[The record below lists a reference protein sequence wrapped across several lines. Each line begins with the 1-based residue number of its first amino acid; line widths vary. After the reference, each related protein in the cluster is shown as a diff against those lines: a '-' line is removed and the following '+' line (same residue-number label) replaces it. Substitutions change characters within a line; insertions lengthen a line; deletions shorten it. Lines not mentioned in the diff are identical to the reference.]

1 MNRLI
6 VILSDPQRILI
17 SFNRFFGELMKAFRN
32 ILFTVLKIVVTVGII
47 LLLIGKLGWDDILT
61 TIKKAQCI
69 WLLPAFFI
77 FLFSGWLGVI
87 QWQILLKNRG
97 IQLTFG
103 RAFRLYFIG
112 MFFNNFVM
120 GGIVGDAVKVASI
133 KTDGGKG
140 RKGLAATFLD
150 RFAGLWAMCGFAVIG
165 SGILLVQKGELING
179 KIGTAVIALFVTFIM
194 FAGIMTFLMH
204 KPLQNF
210 FFKCY
215 DVIPF
220 IKNSKI
226 KDIISEMLIEAHDY
240 HILVSVSLFSF
251 FIQMLRIGV
260 HLFAAVSLGLL
271 TAANFQY
278 FLIFVPIIAMLMTI
292 PLPFGVREA
301 AGGALFTFAGFP
313 PEESFVMGF
322 LATLVGLAASFLGAI
337 FFIAEKNILRS
348 KKNAQNIDCRTAIQ

>member
-1 MNRLI
+1 MRS
-6 VILSDPQRILI
+6 V
-17 SFNRFFGELMKAFRN
+17 RN
-32 ILFTVLKIVVTVGII
+32 SMFTVLKIVVTVGII
-47 LLLIGKLGWDDILT
+47 VLLIGKLGWDDILS
-61 TIKKAQCI
+61 TIKKAHSL
-69 WLLPAFFI
+69 WLLPALAV

-87 QWQILLKNRG
+87 QWQLLLINRG
-97 IQLTFG
+97 IKLSFG

-140 RKGLAATFLD
+140 KAGLAATFLD

-165 SGILLVQKGELING
+165 SGMLLFQKGELVNG
-179 KIGTAVIALFVTFIM
+179 KIGTAVIALFVTFVM
-194 FAGIMTFLMH
+194 FAGIMIFLVN
-204 KPLQNF
+204 KPLQNI

-215 DVIPF
+215 DYVPF
-220 IKNSKI
+220 LKKT
-226 KDIISEMLIEAHDY
+226 KLKEIISEMLIEAHDY
-240 HILVSVSLFSF
+240 HILISVSIFSL
-251 FIQMLRIGV
+251 FIQMLRIAV
-260 HLFAAVSLGLL
+260 HLFAAISLGLL
-271 TAANFQY
+271 TTSNYQY

-348 KKNAQNIDCRTAIQ
+348 KKNAQNINCRTAIQ

>member
-1 MNRLI
+1 
-6 VILSDPQRILI
+6 
-17 SFNRFFGELMKAFRN
+17 MKSIRT
-32 ILFTVLKIVVTVGII
+32 ILFTTLKIVVTIGVI
-47 LLLIGKLGWDDILT
+47 LLLIGKLGWDDILL
-61 TIKKAQCI
+61 TIKKAHSL
-69 WLLPAFFI
+69 WLLPALAV
-77 FLFSGWLGVI
+77 FLISGWLGVI
-87 QWQILLKNRG
+87 QWQLLLINRG
-97 IQLTFG
+97 IKLSFG

-140 RKGLAATFLD
+140 KAGLAATFLD

-165 SGILLVQKGELING
+165 SAMLLIQKGELVNG
-179 KIGTAVIALFVTFIM
+179 KIGTAVVALFVTFIM
-194 FAGIMTFLMH
+194 FAGIMLFLVNR
-204 KPLQNF
+204 PLQDF

-215 DVIPF
+215 SYIPML
-220 IKNSKI
+220 KKT
-226 KDIISEMLIEAHDY
+226 KLKEIISEMLIEAHDY

-251 FIQMLRIGV
+251 FIQMLRISV
-260 HLFAAVSLGLL
+260 HLFVAISLGLL
-271 TAANFQY
+271 TTTNYQY

-322 LATLVGLAASFLGAI
+322 LATLVGLAASFLGAV

-348 KKNAQNIDCRTAIQ
+348 KKNAQNINCRTALQ